1 MTSSTT
7 TLQEDFPL
15 PPQRSGKSFWFYTL
29 RTNALV
35 LALLALLV
43 PISWYA
49 ENPDRLDPYY
59 ARILMLI
66 GINVVLAVSLQ
77 LINGISG
84 QFSLGHAGFMA
95 VGAYMAGY
103 PATAYSNELHDP
115 GAVLLFY
122 VALFVTLGTIGLLL
136 WGLFALLRLSRRAYG
151 GAPLLLLLA
160 LLAWFVWDI
169 SMAARVTTG
178 QGAPPYLVWSRL
190 IVWIQSGFTW
200 ILERGTPAAAW
211 VDGHLPEAG
220 RKPVTFLLLLLGGAC
235 CAAVAGFLIGLPTL
249 RLRGDYLAIAT
260 LGFSEIIR
268 VVITNAEPLGRA
280 TGLSV
285 PVYSNVGSGESPEFR
300 IFPWVFGAALVTTM
314 TIWRLQHSAKGRA
327 IAAVREDEIAAAAV
341 GIDTTHHKVLA
352 FVIGAFFAGVAGG
365 LFAHYDGYLNPNA
378 FGFIRSIEVVVMV
391 TIGGLGSVWG
401 AIAAAAVLTW
411 LPEFLRDP
419 GSWIGI
425 VTSAELPRWLVDS
438 LAAVGENRMV
448 AYSLLLILIMLARG
462 GAFGFR
468 RPSFL
473 RWRREPGAPAAG
485 ATAS

>member
-1 MTSSTT
+1 VTTSTS
-7 TLQEDFPL
+7 TLQDDLPL
-15 PPQRSGKSFWFYTL
+15 PPKPAAGGFWFYTL
-29 RTNALV
+29 RTNLV
-35 LALLALLV
+35 VVALLLLLI
-43 PISWYA
+43 PAGMWA

-59 ARILMLI
+59 SRILMLI
-66 GINVVLAVSLQ
+66 GINITLAVSLQ

-103 PATAYSNELHDP
+103 PAATYSDELHNP
-115 GAVLLFY
+115 AGVLLFY
-122 VALFVTLGTIGLLL
+122 LVLFLTLGVIGLLL
-136 WGLFALLRLSRRAYG
+136 WGVFAVLRLSRRAYG
-151 GAPLLLLLA
+151 GLPLILLIA
-160 LLAWFVWDI
+160 LLGWFVWDI
-169 SMAARVTTG
+169 AAAAKVDG
-178 QGAPPYLVWSRL
+178 DHLPPYLVWSQF
-190 IVWIQSGFTW
+190 IQWVQRGFAW
-200 ILERGTPAAAW
+200 MLEHGAPAAAW
-211 VDGHLPEAG
+211 VDAHLPAAG
-220 RKPVTFLLLLLGGAC
+220 RKPVTFLLLLVGGAC

-260 LGFSEIIR
+260 LGFAEIIR

-285 PVYSNVGSGESPEFR
+285 PVYSNVGTDETPIYR
-300 IFPWVFGAALVTTM
+300 IFPWIFGGAIVTTFA
-314 TIWRLQHSAKGRA
+314 IWRLQYSAKGRA

-352 FVIGAFFAGVAGG
+352 FVVGAFFAGVAGG

-378 FGFIRSIEVVVMV
+378 FGFIRSIEIVVMV

-401 AIAAAAVLTW
+401 AIAAAIMLTW

-419 GSWIGI
+419 GSWVRLVSSRQLPDWLGSTF
-425 VTSAELPRWLVDS
+425 TSI
-438 LAAVGENRMV
+438 GENRMV

-462 GAFGFR
+462 GALTPRWPGL
-468 RPSFL
+468 S

-485 ATAS
+485 ATTA